1 MNTENNPGDLSLE
14 QSFRLKQITDDVKR
28 LSREQL
34 EETTVEAF
42 KQLAIKDNW
51 IKQLIKRELGIE

>member
-1 MNTENNPGDLSLE
+1 MNTRNNPGDLSLE